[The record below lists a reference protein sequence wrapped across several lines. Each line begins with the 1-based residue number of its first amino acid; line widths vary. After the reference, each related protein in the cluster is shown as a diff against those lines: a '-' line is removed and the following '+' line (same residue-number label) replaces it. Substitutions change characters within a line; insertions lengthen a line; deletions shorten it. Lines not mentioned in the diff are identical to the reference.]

1 MPYQEILILAM
12 TKMLSGI
19 CAAGVTRDPDPV
31 TGLRWVRPVREFGSL
46 LPGDMMD
53 DEEDHLLCCGDV
65 VALKLLRPRP
75 DPPHVEDWV
84 TDFDRHRPACVR
96 CLQGQKRRDFFPK
109 YLDRAPEDVL
119 IKHTRSLCLLQ
130 PERVEARFSLDSYSG
145 KYQTRLRF
153 TLPGEVN
160 HPQATSQR
168 GVPVTDL
175 KWRALGRSW
184 LGERGGVLNLDHEV
198 LLTRLNAE
206 AVYLTV
212 GLSRPWKGKHW
223 PLVHAVH
230 VVPDYQVEVDVAHL

>member
-1 MPYQEILILAM
+1 MPTEVLILAM
-12 TKMLSGI
+12 TKMLAGI
-19 CAAGVTRDPDPV
+19 CTAGVTCDPDPV
-31 TGLRWVRPVREFGSL
+31 TGLRWVRPVREFGSV

-53 DEEDHLLCCGDV
+53 DEERLLGCGDV
-65 VALKLLRPRP
+65 VELKLLRPRS

-84 TDFDRHRPACVR
+84 ADFDRHRPVCVR
-96 CLQGQKRRDFFPK
+96 CLEGQKRRDFFPK

-119 IKHTRSLCLLQ
+119 VKHTRSLCLLQ
-130 PERVEARFSLDSYSG
+130 PERVGARFSLDGYSG
-145 KYQTRLRF
+145 KYQARLRF

-160 HPQATSQR
+160 HPQAMSRR

-184 LGERGGVLNLDHEV
+184 LGEQGGGLNLDHEA
-198 LLTRLNAE
+198 LMTRLSAE

-212 GLSRPWKGKHW
+212 GLSRQWRGKHW

-230 VVPDYQVEVDVAHL
+230 VVPDYQAEIDVRQL